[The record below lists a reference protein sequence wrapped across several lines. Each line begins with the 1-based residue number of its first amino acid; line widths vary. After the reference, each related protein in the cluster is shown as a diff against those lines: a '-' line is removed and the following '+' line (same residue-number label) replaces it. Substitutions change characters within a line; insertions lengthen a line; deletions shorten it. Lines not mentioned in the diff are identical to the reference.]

1 MNQQSALIVAICVFL
16 ELIPQVSCAKE
27 LSDVDIIAIA
37 VSLGLTAFLVV
48 FVGCFVWRA
57 RNNPPIN
64 KNNNIA
70 GHNNPVAVTE
80 DALGPGEVRV
90 ISMNSLQYISSS

>member
-1 MNQQSALIVAICVFL
+1 MNSHANSKHVPRVTVLILYFIF
-16 ELIPQVSCAKE
+16 SAKE

-37 VSLGLTAFLVV
+37 VSLGLTALLVV
-48 FVGCFVWRA
+48 FVGYFVWRA

-70 GHNNPVAVTE
+70 GHVST
-80 DALGPGEVRV
+80 
-90 ISMNSLQYISSS
+90 

>member
-1 MNQQSALIVAICVFL
+1 MTRTPSHANSKHVPRVTVLIFYFIF
-16 ELIPQVSCAKE
+16 SAKE

-48 FVGCFVWRA
+48 FVGYFVWRA

-70 GHNNPVAVTE
+70 GHVST
-80 DALGPGEVRV
+80 
-90 ISMNSLQYISSS
+90 

>member
-1 MNQQSALIVAICVFL
+1 MNSHANSKHVPRVRVLIFYFIF
-16 ELIPQVSCAKE
+16 SAKE

-48 FVGCFVWRA
+48 VVGYFMWRA

-64 KNNNIA
+64 KNNNIT
-70 GHNNPVAVTE
+70 GHVST
-80 DALGPGEVRV
+80 
-90 ISMNSLQYISSS
+90 

>member
-1 MNQQSALIVAICVFL
+1 MPVYPAVHPNEFSRKQQARPSSYSTYFYFIF
-16 ELIPQVSCAKE
+16 SAKE

-48 FVGCFVWRA
+48 FVGYFVWRA

-64 KNNNIA
+64 KSNNIA
-70 GHNNPVAVTE
+70 GHVST
-80 DALGPGEVRV
+80 
-90 ISMNSLQYISSS
+90 